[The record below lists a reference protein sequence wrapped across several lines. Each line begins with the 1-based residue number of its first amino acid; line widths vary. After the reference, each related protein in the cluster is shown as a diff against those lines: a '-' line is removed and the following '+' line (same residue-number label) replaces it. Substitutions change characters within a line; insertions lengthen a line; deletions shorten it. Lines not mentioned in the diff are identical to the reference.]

1 MADDWDKKFWKPVK
15 PRDGKPIKT
24 LADARAYMLAMPAGA
39 GTRPEWQRAI
49 EATMAAAKGKKTGTD
64 AARDALTNALFINM
78 RLDFDDH

>member
-1 MADDWDKKFWKPVK
+1 MADNWTKKFSNPVK

-24 LADARAYMLAMPAGA
+24 LADARAYMLAMPDGL

-49 EATMAAAKGKKTGTD
+49 EAALAAAKGKAGMD

-78 RLDFDDH
+78 RLDLNGE